1 MTSDGTRSKADV
13 RSLVRPHI
21 LEMPGYEPVE
31 PVDVMAR
38 RLGLRIDQIAKLD
51 GNENPYGPSPK
62 VAERLARF
70 EHYHIYPDPA
80 QRAVR
85 EAIGD
90 YIGVDAEQIVLGSG
104 SDELLHQA
112 AMLFL
117 SPGDAMVSCPPTFGM
132 YDFMGRLYD
141 ARLVEVPRNE
151 DFTID
156 IASLEEAL
164 HRGAKLLYLASPNN
178 PTGNPLPRE
187 QLLRLLEY
195 SVALVIDEAYAEFAG
210 ESAVDLVD
218 DYDNL
223 IVVRTFS
230 KWAGLAGLRAGYSVV
245 PSSLV
250 EVVWKAKI
258 PYNLSVASEQ
268 GILAS
273 LEDQKVLRERVRLI
287 VEERERMFDQLARL
301 PFVRPFPSSGNFILT
316 EVRGVEARAV
326 RDELRHQGI
335 LIRYFD
341 APGLRNCVRI
351 SVGRQH
357 DTDRV
362 IEALDEI
369 GAGLGH

>member
-1 MTSDGTRSKADV
+1 MTADGTRESVDV
-13 RSLVRPHI
+13 RALVRRH
-21 LEMPGYEPVE
+21 LMEMPGYEPVE

-38 RLGLRIDQIAKLD
+38 RLGLSIDQISKLD

-85 EAIGD
+85 EAIGA
-90 YIGVDAEQIVLGSG
+90 YVGADAEQIVLGSG

-151 DFTID
+151 DFTLD
-156 IASLEEAL
+156 LARLEGVLDA
-164 HRGAKLLYLASPNN
+164 GAKLLYLASPNN
-178 PTGNPLPRE
+178 PTGTPLPRD
-187 QLLRLLEY
+187 QILRLIDY
-195 SVALVIDEAYAEFAG
+195 PVAVVLDEAYAEFAG
-210 ESAVDLVD
+210 ESAVDLVNAH
-218 DYDNL
+218 DNL

-230 KWAGLAGLRAGYSVV
+230 KWAGLAGLRAGYAVI
-245 PSSLV
+245 PLPLV
-250 EVVWKAKI
+250 EVVWNVKI

-273 LEDQKVLRERVRLI
+273 LDDQATLRERVRLI
-287 VEERERMFDQLARL
+287 IAERERMHGLLSEL
-301 PFVRPFPSSGNFILT
+301 PFVRPYPSAGNFILC
-316 EVRGVEARAV
+316 EVRGIEARAV
-326 RDELRHQGI
+326 RDRLRQQGI

-341 APGLRNCVRI
+341 SAGLRNCVRI
-351 SVGRQH
+351 SVGRPH

-362 IEALDEI
+362 IAALEEI
-369 GAGLGH
+369 GTGIGR